1 METAVV
7 DEEPETQQQQQ
18 QQQHHDR
25 CVSVDAG
32 DCSQDV
38 SLELSQEDDRLS
50 PTLVAVESGR
60 RSTQGIPEVSKTY
73 LINYHYL

>member
-50 PTLVAVESGR
+50 PTLVTVESGR
-60 RSTQGIPEVSKTY
+60 RSTQGIPEVGKT
-73 LINYHYL
+73 

>member
-38 SLELSQEDDRLS
+38 SLELSQADDRFS
-50 PTLVAVESGR
+50 PALVAVESGR
-60 RSTQGIPEVSKTY
+60 RSTQGIPEVSKT
-73 LINYHYL
+73 